1 MTDDNTKRNSISDN
15 FGSLDISG
23 LKATRILFVE
33 DDKVN
38 QMLGNKML
46 TKSGYSV
53 DVADD
58 GCEALKLL
66 RENTYDI
73 LLTDIKTP
81 NMDGYQLT
89 QFIRNSGEAYN
100 NIPIIAI
107 SAYPSSLEKQK
118 AIDAGMNDYVSKPF
132 SMVELIDALTPYINL

>member
-1 MTDDNTKRNSISDN
+1 MTEDSIKSNLTSGN
-15 FGSLDISG
+15 FSGTDFSG
-23 LKATRILFVE
+23 LKPTRILFVE

-46 TKSGYSV
+46 TKSGYRV

-58 GCEALKLL
+58 GCQAIKLL
-66 RENTYDI
+66 RVNTYDI
-73 LLTDIKTP
+73 LITDIKTP

-89 QFIRNSGEAYN
+89 QFIRNCSEAFN

-132 SMVELIDALTPYINL
+132 SMVELIAALTPFINV